1 MEKRINISK
10 TAPQAYKAMLGLESY
25 LAQSEISKTIK
36 ELIKIRA
43 SQINGCAYCLDMHTK
58 DAIKYGETAERIF
71 LVSAWH
77 EADKFFTEEEKVAL
91 KMTEEITLIS
101 QNGLSDDTYQKAKSV
116 FSKTNCRDHHG
127 HCNYQFLEQNR
138 LKHKIRNWGIIIS
151 QY

>member
-1 MEKRINISK
+1 MEKRINIHA
-10 TAPQAYKAMLGLESY
+10 TEPQAYKAMLGLEGY

-58 DAIKYGETAERIF
+58 DALKYGETAERIF
-71 LVSAWH
+71 LISAWH

-116 FSKTNCRDHHG
+116 FSEKQIAEIIMAIVTINSWNRIALSTK
-127 HCNYQFLEQNR
+127 LE
-138 LKHKIRNWGIIIS
+138 IGEF
-151 QY
+151 